1 MAPNDVQYEGMRY
14 SPPQITHRYGDAVH
28 ILADPLALNLLGTLC
43 AKGTVQPRVNQLMA
57 RLYTTLLHHVV
68 AAEFPNAVREVAT
81 RMVDIVPEGVWRGPA
96 IDVATRAVVVAVAR
110 AGIMPSQVA
119 YDYLNETIEPDGV
132 RQDHLSLARETDASG
147 KVTGAALGS
156 AKIGGDVAN
165 AYMLIPDPMGATG
178 STISRVLAHYAAHVE
193 GTPRR
198 VLALHL
204 IVTPEYLRHVT
215 THHPDVSVWAF
226 RLDRGLSPAD
236 VLAKT
241 PGELWDRERG
251 LTDQQYIVPGGGG
264 LGEVMNNS
272 YC

>member
-1 MAPNDVQYEGMRY
+1 MRDAQYARLRY
-14 SPPQITHRYGDAVH
+14 FPPQIDHRYGDAVH
-28 ILADPLALNLLGTLC
+28 ILADPLALNLLAQLC
-43 AKGTVQPRVNQLMA
+43 AKGTVQPRVNQLVK

-68 AAEFPNAVREVAT
+68 AAEFPVADLEVPT
-81 RMVDIVPEGVWRGPA
+81 RMIDVVPEGVWRGPA
-96 IDVATRAVVVAVAR
+96 IDAATRAVVVAVAR

-119 YDYLNETIEPDGV
+119 YDYLNETVAPEGV
-132 RQDHLSLARETDASG
+132 RQDHLSLARETDAAG
-147 KVTGAALGS
+147 KVTGAALGA
-156 AKIGGDVAN
+156 AKIGGDVDGAFL
-165 AYMLIPDPMGATG
+165 LIPDPMGATG
-178 STISRVLAHYAAHVE
+178 STITRVLAHYREHVA

-215 THHPDVSVWAF
+215 ANHPDVSVWAF

-236 VLAKT
+236 VLAT
-241 PGELWDRERG
+241 VPGERWDNERG
-251 LTDQQYIVPGGGG
+251 LTDQHYIVPGGGG